1 MMGWSHNDFWPV
13 GKQHSLTR
21 HGTEQ
26 NTKGTTAKH
35 SKEGTREPLEGP
47 LTRALLMIPLLLS
60 SKNLGSK
67 SFEHMLL

>member
-13 GKQHSLTR
+13 GKQHSMTR

-26 NTKGTTAKH
+26 NTKRTKA
-35 SKEGTREPLEGP
+35 KEGTREPLEGP
-47 LTRALLMIPLLLS
+47 LTRALLMVPLLLS

-67 SFEHMLL
+67 LFEHMLL